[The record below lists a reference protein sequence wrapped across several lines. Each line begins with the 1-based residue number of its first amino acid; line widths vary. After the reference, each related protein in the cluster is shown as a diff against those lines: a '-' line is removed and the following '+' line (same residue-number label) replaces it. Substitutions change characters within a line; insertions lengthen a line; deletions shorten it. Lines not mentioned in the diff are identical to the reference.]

1 MDLSYL
7 NDTLKNNK
15 IIEEYSPNKNR
26 KLLIVFGDMIA
37 DMLSKKKLNPIVAGL
52 FLEEE
57 N

>member
-1 MDLSYL
+1 MDLNYL
-7 NDTLKNNK
+7 NDSLKNNK
-15 IIEEYSPNKNR
+15 VIEEYNPNKNR

-37 DMLSKKKLNPIVAGL
+37 DMLSKKKLNPIVTEL

>member
-1 MDLSYL
+1 MDLNYL

-37 DMLSKKKLNPIVAGL
+37 DMLSKKRLNPIVTGL

>member
-1 MDLSYL
+1 MDLNYL
-7 NDTLKNNK
+7 NDALKNNK

-37 DMLSKKKLNPIVAGL
+37 DMLSKKKLNPIVTGL

>member
-1 MDLSYL
+1 MDLNYL
-7 NDTLKNNK
+7 NDSLKNNK
-15 IIEEYSPNKNR
+15 VIEEYNPNKNR

-37 DMLSKKKLNPIVAGL
+37 DMLSKKKLNPIITEL

>member
-1 MDLSYL
+1 M
-7 NDTLKNNK
+7 KNNK

>member
-1 MDLSYL
+1 MDLNYL

>member
-1 MDLSYL
+1 MALNYL
-7 NDTLKNNK
+7 NDSLKNNK
-15 IIEEYSPNKNR
+15 VIEEYNPNKNL

-37 DMLSKKKLNPIVAGL
+37 DMLSKKKLNPIVTEL

>member
-1 MDLSYL
+1 MDLNYL

-37 DMLSKKKLNPIVAGL
+37 DMLSKKKLNPIVTEL